1 MKEGHK
7 KRTGNRLFSQ
17 TKHKLPKKFPMGL
30 KKANKVQ
37 NEGREK
43 HNKVIS
49 YLGVLFLIQI
59 ALNPFFWTM

>member
-30 KKANKVQ
+30 KKQTKYKMRV
-37 NEGREK
+37 GKK
-43 HNKVIS
+43 HK
-49 YLGVLFLIQI
+49 LFRRRL
-59 ALNPFFWTM
+59 